1 MYKRKQSERTG
12 RLAGNQ
18 VAVIGLVSAV
28 FLVFLAAM
36 WWNVS
41 GLKDILS
48 RSTVAYVEDIACQ
61 LTDDISS
68 RLNYFAESVHQ
79 VAESVSRL
87 ETREEQEDYLRR
99 KGERLELDVLVVMD
113 REGNIWPEKEGA
125 ETLRQSEELEMLFHG
140 KSELTYLDGQSI
152 LFSEPVPSNQQIDK
166 IVIGVRNKE
175 AMQSLIQP
183 VSFSGKG
190 LTCIIDSEGEVVIS
204 PTDLKPFLHL
214 DDIFKQGKDKQI
226 SEAITQMKED
236 MKTEESGIIPFTAVD
251 GRELLLSYHSLG
263 VNQWYLLTL
272 VPEDLISQGAD
283 FYMFRTF
290 AIAGGSILLLAVLLL
305 SFVRFYQKN
314 RRELEKIAFTD
325 ALTGGANNAAF
336 QMECNRRIRQ
346 SAPASCSVVYLN
358 IKDFKLVNEKL
369 GMDAG
374 NQILCDIYGI
384 LNQNIG
390 EEELAARAEA
400 DHFFLLLNEKDPE
413 RISRRL
419 ADMVA
424 EIRGIEENRE
434 YGFSITLLRGAC
446 LADSPETD
454 CAIYQDRARTASMF
468 REEGEG
474 EVCVFYS
481 PDMME
486 QIKKEQEL
494 TSMLDRSLEN
504 GEFQVFLQPK
514 IQLEN
519 RKLGGAEALVRWSHP
534 ERGMIPPSE
543 FIPVFEKSE
552 AICLLDRYVYEEVCR
567 TMAAWQKAGDTLC
580 PVSFNLSRMH
590 FRNPDFLDF
599 FAEVK
604 ENYQIPDGMLEFELT
619 ESIFFES
626 SQMEA
631 VKQAIGRMHEEG
643 FLCSL
648 DDFGFGYSSLA
659 MLREFDVDTI
669 KLDRMFFLD
678 IENKKAQC
686 VISSFIGLADQL
698 EIGVVAEG
706 IETEEQLD
714 YLYRAGCG
722 MVQGYLFSRPLPVP
736 EFETWKKEWEEKN
749 GRE

>member
-1 MYKRKQSERTG
+1 
-12 RLAGNQ
+12 
-18 VAVIGLVSAV
+18 
-28 FLVFLAAM
+28 
-36 WWNVS
+36 
-41 GLKDILS
+41 
-48 RSTVAYVEDIACQ
+48 
-61 LTDDISS
+61 
-68 RLNYFAESVHQ
+68 
-79 VAESVSRL
+79 
-87 ETREEQEDYLRR
+87 
-99 KGERLELDVLVVMD
+99 
-113 REGNIWPEKEGA
+113 
-125 ETLRQSEELEMLFHG
+125 
-140 KSELTYLDGQSI
+140 
-152 LFSEPVPSNQQIDK
+152 
-166 IVIGVRNKE
+166 
-175 AMQSLIQP
+175 
-183 VSFSGKG
+183 
-190 LTCIIDSEGEVVIS
+190 
-204 PTDLKPFLHL
+204 
-214 DDIFKQGKDKQI
+214 
-226 SEAITQMKED
+226 
-236 MKTEESGIIPFTAVD
+236 
-251 GRELLLSYHSLG
+251 
-263 VNQWYLLTL
+263 
-272 VPEDLISQGAD
+272 
-283 FYMFRTF
+283 
-290 AIAGGSILLLAVLLL
+290 
-305 SFVRFYQKN
+305 
-314 RRELEKIAFTD
+314 
-325 ALTGGANNAAF
+325 
-336 QMECNRRIRQ
+336 
-346 SAPASCSVVYLN
+346 
-358 IKDFKLVNEKL
+358 
-369 GMDAG
+369 
-374 NQILCDIYGI
+374 
-384 LNQNIG
+384 
-390 EEELAARAEA
+390 
-400 DHFFLLLNEKDPE
+400 
-413 RISRRL
+413 
-419 ADMVA
+419 
-424 EIRGIEENRE
+424 
-434 YGFSITLLRGAC
+434 
-446 LADSPETD
+446 
-454 CAIYQDRARTASMF
+454 MF
-468 REEGEG
+468 REEGEA
-474 EVCVFYS
+474 CVFYS

-631 VKQAIGRMHEEG
+631 VKQAIGRMHEKG

-736 EFETWKKEWEEKN
+736 EFEAWKKEWEEKN
-749 GRE
+749 GVE